1 MSSLEID
8 NMDNIAIKTENL
20 VKRFGKF
27 TAIDNLNVTIPK
39 EKIYGFLG
47 PNGAGKTTA
56 INLFMDI
63 VKPTSGK
70 ITVLNHDPTSR
81 DRFKLRKKIGFMPQD
96 VSLYEDLTPMEQC
109 MFFGRLN
116 GLSKAEAKKSAMELL
131 EFFDLKEKMNTQLHA
146 LSGGMKRRTSLT
158 VALVHHPEL
167 VILDEPTVGVDPVLR
182 RDLWNY
188 FRDLN
193 KSEKRVTFLI
203 TTHVFDEVDRMD
215 EILLLYRGK
224 LIEQGSPNALKEK
237 YNVKSL
243 EDIFL
248 NVVDNDGSTKL
259 NGEEH

>member
-1 MSSLEID
+1 
-8 NMDNIAIKTENL
+8 
-20 VKRFGKF
+20 
-27 TAIDNLNVTIPK
+27 
-39 EKIYGFLG
+39 
-47 PNGAGKTTA
+47 
-56 INLFMDI
+56 
-63 VKPTSGK
+63 
-70 ITVLNHDPTSR
+70 
-81 DRFKLRKKIGFMPQD
+81 
-96 VSLYEDLTPMEQC
+96 
-109 MFFGRLN
+109 
-116 GLSKAEAKKSAMELL
+116 
-131 EFFDLKEKMNTQLHA
+131 
-146 LSGGMKRRTSLT
+146 MKRRTSLT